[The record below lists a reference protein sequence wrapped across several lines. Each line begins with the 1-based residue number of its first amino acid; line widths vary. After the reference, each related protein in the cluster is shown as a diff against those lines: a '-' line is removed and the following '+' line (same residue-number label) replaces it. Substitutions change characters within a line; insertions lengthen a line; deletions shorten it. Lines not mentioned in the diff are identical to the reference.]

1 MAGVLGTDEAV
12 RHDRSR
18 RRPQVSI
25 EPRVIDLPTAAG
37 VYGHS
42 ETTLRELAKHHGFPH
57 LRIGRRMTI
66 PVAAADA
73 WFAARANGEP
83 IELCQP

>member
-1 MAGVLGTDEAV
+1 MGRVLDVDDLV
-12 RHDRSR
+12 RSDRSR
-18 RRPQVSI
+18 QRPKITI
-25 EPRVIDLPTAAG
+25 EPRVIDLATAAS

-83 IELCQP
+83 IESCQP